1 MIYSGPIKIVG
12 HVYWRLKHFLWSSMR
27 NSANSLGNE
36 HHTLVLLQQAFE
48 INLRS
53 VSIGMAVF
61 SHSFVSATA
70 PILSRSVSKFSPSKP
85 LPYCRNPRNGSGLT
99 SVVSAI
105 RKNTISLASDS
116 DENSRINSVLDSLL
130 VVCAS
135 AALSLALF
143 ITDVDP
149 ASAFVVTPSRKL
161 QSDELATVRL
171 FKENTPSV
179 VYITNLAAK
188 YEVLKLLLFL

>member
-1 MIYSGPIKIVG
+1 
-12 HVYWRLKHFLWSSMR
+12 
-27 NSANSLGNE
+27 
-36 HHTLVLLQQAFE
+36 
-48 INLRS
+48 
-53 VSIGMAVF
+53 MAVF
-61 SHSFVSATA
+61 SHSFVSATT
-70 PILSRSVSKFSPSKP
+70 PTLSRSVSKFSLSKS

-99 SVVSAI
+99 SVVSAL
-105 RKNTISLASDS
+105 RKNTISLASES
-116 DENSRINSVLDSLL
+116 NEKSRINRILDSFV

-143 ITDVDP
+143 ITDVDR

-171 FKENTPSV
+171 FQENTPSV

-188 YEVLKLLLFL
+188 YEVIKLSLLL